1 MTSENDLVFIQAA
14 KHLGSLSQRRP
25 ALQDLTNLAAQVEK
39 IYQTPLSKKA
49 RLESDTL
56 AYGDTLKKHNPYR
69 DFSEEA
75 NWLKMG
81 FPKDLGTI
89 RELQAQ
95 QGHLFHIKERRVSHV
110 GIIPQLTIQ
119 QESPMPKSRKRTPKK
134 RVFTFKNFL

>member
-39 IYQTPLSKKA
+39 MYQTPLSKKA
-49 RLESDTL
+49 RLESETL
-56 AYGDTLKKHNPYR
+56 AHGATMRKNNPYR
-69 DFSEEA
+69 HASEEA
-75 NWLKMG
+75 NWLRMG
-81 FPKDLGTI
+81 FPKDLGAI

-95 QGHLFHIKERRVSHV
+95 QGHLFQIKERRLSHV

-119 QESPMPKSRKRTPKK
+119 HESPLPKSRKRTPKK
-134 RVFTFKNFL
+134 RIFTFKNFL